1 VTPTILSRF
10 FKIFSSRVVSL
21 LALLLATPVI
31 VRVLGP
37 SGYGD
42 YAFLLSALG
51 VMMLLVDVG
60 IFDGIRKFMTEADR
74 PERWK
79 SQVFAFYLRFA
90 AALIATLVIGI
101 VLAVRFGLIARYF
114 QSTYEQYFLVLAAL
128 VVARQFAAVT
138 RSALMGM
145 DLEKIS
151 ESLQI
156 ANKLIFV
163 GLGLGLLI
171 QGYGIIGL
179 LAGRIAGHLL
189 MVAVG
194 GVALA
199 RELDMSVLFER
210 LPESFPRRELIG
222 FNVGSFVLFGLYVSI
237 LHLDVLLIQWFQGS
251 AQTGVYRAALTLA
264 EFLWFVPR
272 ILQMTL
278 LHSTSKL
285 WSESDHER
293 ITDIASKTTRYTLL
307 FTLLL
312 VIGLAALA
320 RPFVTTYY
328 GPEFEGA
335 VEPLLILLPGAL
347 GFAVARPLFAIG
359 QGNGDLRPL
368 NYATGGAALVNLVGN
383 LLLIPQFGIRGAAV
397 ATTTSYLSMLV
408 FHFWSARSIGF
419 DPASDLRLG
428 RIALTGVVSAIP
440 IFLLAKVITMDYLA
454 LAVVPPVGFV
464 VYAGI
469 SLLSGVVDRDEVPNF
484 SAYL

>member
-210 LPESFPRRELIG
+210 LPGSFPRRELIG

-251 AQTGVYRAALTLA
+251 AQTGVYRAALTALIDR
-264 EFLWFVPR
+264 L
-272 ILQMTL
+272 
-278 LHSTSKL
+278 
-285 WSESDHER
+285 SE
-293 ITDIASKTTRYTLL
+293 A
-307 FTLLL
+307 
-312 VIGLAALA
+312 
-320 RPFVTTYY
+320 
-328 GPEFEGA
+328 
-335 VEPLLILLPGAL
+335 
-347 GFAVARPLFAIG
+347 
-359 QGNGDLRPL
+359 
-368 NYATGGAALVNLVGN
+368 
-383 LLLIPQFGIRGAAV
+383 
-397 ATTTSYLSMLV
+397 
-408 FHFWSARSIGF
+408 
-419 DPASDLRLG
+419 
-428 RIALTGVVSAIP
+428 
-440 IFLLAKVITMDYLA
+440 
-454 LAVVPPVGFV
+454 
-464 VYAGI
+464 
-469 SLLSGVVDRDEVPNF
+469 
-484 SAYL
+484 